1 MAKTRA
7 NWKGYLKIED
17 VVCPVSLYTAV
28 TSSDHIKL
36 HTINRKTGNRVNRI
50 YVDSETGDV
59 VDRDDQVKGYEVED
73 GKHII
78 FEPEE
83 ITDVIPDSDKT
94 LKIQAFVPCSQIDT
108 TYFDKPYF
116 LAPSETGEDVYSLL
130 WRGMEEA
137 GVAAIAQTV
146 IFRRLRTFLLRPR
159 DNGFIATSLNFEY
172 EVRDTQ
178 EAFSEVPDIKSDSE
192 LIELAQHIIVTKRGS
207 YNPEANN
214 DRYDEALTELVKAK
228 IAGKKLPKHKEPVAS
243 KPSDLLQALRDSV
256 GTRGKNAQKGTETS
270 GKSKAASS
278 KKSGKQSPETR
289 KRAS

>member
-28 TSSDHIKL
+28 SASDHIKL

-50 YVDSETGDV
+50 YVDSETGDT

-73 GKHII
+73 GRHII

-116 LAPSETGEDVYSLL
+116 LAPGESGEDAYSLL
-130 WRGMEEA
+130 LRGMKEA

-146 IFRRLRTFLLRPR
+146 IFRRLRSFLLRPQE
-159 DNGFIATSLNFEY
+159 NGFIATSLNFEY

-178 EAFSEVPDIKSDSE
+178 EAFSEVPDIKSDPE

-207 YNPEANN
+207 FNPEDNN

-228 IAGKKLPKHKEPVAS
+228 IAGKKLPKRKEPVAS

-256 GTRGKNAQKGTETS
+256 GARGKSSQKAAKTS
-270 GKSKAASS
+270 GKSKASSS
-278 KKSGKQSPETR
+278 KKSDKQSAEPR